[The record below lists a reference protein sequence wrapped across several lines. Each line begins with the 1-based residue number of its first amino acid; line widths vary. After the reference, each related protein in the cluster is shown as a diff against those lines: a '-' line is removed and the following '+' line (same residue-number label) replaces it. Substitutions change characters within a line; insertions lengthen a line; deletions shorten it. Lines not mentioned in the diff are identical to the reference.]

1 MKHWLVALL
10 LLGLGGCAGTPTL
23 PPVADPAQ
31 AWQSHRQALER
42 LHDWQL
48 TGRIAI
54 RTENEGWHAS
64 LDWRQQA
71 QGYLINLTGP
81 LGQGS
86 VQMEGDGRHVTLRS
100 GEESV
105 VDDDP
110 ERLLYYQLGWRVPV
124 PALRYWVLGLPAPGP
139 AEQELNAQGHLAR
152 LRQAD
157 WNIEFRDYAAQGAW
171 VLPGRIFVS
180 NHQAQVRLVIDRFEP
195 L

>member
-1 MKHWLVALL
+1 MNRWFVVIL
-10 LLGLGGCAGTPTL
+10 LLGLGGCATAPRL
-23 PPVADPAQ
+23 PPAADPAQ
-31 AWQSHRQALER
+31 AWQAHRQQLAGVQN
-42 LHDWQL
+42 WQI

-54 RTENEGWHAS
+54 RTEDEGWHAS
-64 LDWRQQA
+64 LDWHQQA

-86 VQMEGDGRHVTLRS
+86 VQLEGDGRRVTLRS
-100 GEESV
+100 GEEAV

-110 ERLLYYQLGWRVPV
+110 ERLLYHQLGWRVPV
-124 PALRYWVLGLPAPGP
+124 PALRYWVVGLPAPGP
-139 AEQELNAQGHLAR
+139 AEQELNEQGLLAR

-157 WNIEFRDYAAQGAW
+157 WSIEFRDYAPQDGL

-180 NHQAQVRLVIDRFEP
+180 NHKAQVRLVIDRFEQ

>member
-1 MKHWLVALL
+1 MNRWVVVFL
-10 LLGLGGCAGTPTL
+10 LLGLAGCASTPVL
-23 PPVADPAQ
+23 PPAADPAQ
-31 AWQSHRQALER
+31 AWLEHRQQLAR
-42 LHDWQL
+42 LQDWQI

-86 VQMEGDGRHVTLRS
+86 VQLEGDGRRVTLRS
-100 GEESV
+100 GEEAV

-110 ERLLYYQLGWRVPV
+110 ERLLYRQLGWRVPV
-124 PALRYWVLGLPAPGP
+124 PALRYWVVGLPAPGP
-139 AEQELNAQGHLAR
+139 AEQELNEQGHLAK

-157 WNIEFRDYAAQGAW
+157 WTIEFRDYVAQDSL

-180 NHQAQVRLVIDRFEP
+180 NHQAQVRLVIDHFER